1 MKESIQ
7 RIRQD
12 GYSEPLRKLVSRK
25 RIQESYVEC
34 IHSDNEHVYVT
45 LPNHTR
51 VCPYY
56 EGIVEKSASVVVELS
71 EERTIEVDTDSHELL
86 RVNGEEV
93 SGIEHA
99 KVLDLSDEG
108 ERWEGDVLNDEP
120 YGWGVLYDSENRR
133 MYEGFRIGDVNV
145 CYGTRYYSD
154 IQKVAYE
161 GEICEG
167 KRWGRGVQYDRNG
180 NIVFDGEWMNDDH
193 KMEKR
198 VVLNE
203 ENPFLHNHIEELIVS
218 NNSCNGPEWSI
229 LDLSSMSVLRLF
241 EVGDECFQNVEEVK
255 LIGLNQLE
263 KVVIGRECFKGDWDK
278 SNGHFYL
285 KNCKSL
291 KELKIGCRSFSGYS
305 VCEIERVKCLEVIK
319 MGEMNEDS
327 YNFHYASLELISD
340 SQRMK

>member
-1 MKESIQ
+1 
-7 RIRQD
+7 
-12 GYSEPLRKLVSRK
+12 
-25 RIQESYVEC
+25 
-34 IHSDNEHVYVT
+34 
-45 LPNHTR
+45 
-51 VCPYY
+51 
-56 EGIVEKSASVVVELS
+56 
-71 EERTIEVDTDSHELL
+71 
-86 RVNGEEV
+86 
-93 SGIEHA
+93 
-99 KVLDLSDEG
+99 
-108 ERWEGDVLNDEP
+108 
-120 YGWGVLYDSENRR
+120 
-133 MYEGFRIGDVNV
+133 
-145 CYGTRYYSD
+145 
-154 IQKVAYE
+154 
-161 GEICEG
+161 
-167 KRWGRGVQYDRNG
+167 
-180 NIVFDGEWMNDDH
+180 MNDDH